1 MESKDKLV
9 NLEEICSPG
18 KLLKQ
23 DRAGCPARSPFPHS
37 PPSRCKLRASGQ
49 GFVHPGLGPSRV
61 PLRVQPPRR
70 SPGLPQRPAAILCT
84 ARCRGDAAPLP
95 LAQRR
100 SRGGTEAARGLQVP
114 ACTAPPPPPDQPC
127 TPAPLWPF
135 LNLFFF
141 CLGVS
146 STLRG
151 AAKGS

>member
-37 PPSRCKLRASGQ
+37 PPSRCILRAPSGS
-49 GFVHPGLGPSRV
+49 GRV
-61 PLRVQPPRR
+61 PLRVQPPRC

-100 SRGGTEAARGLQVP
+100 SRGGREAARGLQVP